1 MNKEMLSN
9 KISLL
14 CFLKLTDFL
23 SRFADMGFV
32 CLTAEKKSKQL
43 LENMVVLYEEP
54 K

>member
-1 MNKEMLSN
+1 MNKELLSN

-23 SRFADMGFV
+23 ADLQIWV
-32 CLTAEKKSKQL
+32 LVVSQLKKKSKQL
-43 LENMVVLYEEP
+43 LEKMVVLYEEP

>member
-14 CFLKLTDFL
+14 RFLMLTDFL

-43 LENMVVLYEEP
+43 LEKMVVLYARA
-54 K
+54 